1 MAQESLAWCGAGRLT
16 YFDKATH
23 WVQHEEAAAVNQ
35 LLLQFFAQAKSAG
48 SV

>member
-1 MAQESLAWCGAGRLT
+1 LAQESLAWCEAGRLT

-35 LLLQFFAQAKSAG
+35 LLLQFFAKAKSTG
-48 SV
+48 GD